1 MYKSLVLFSLAS
13 TLGCEDIWGAKRCE
27 KMCTGTWVDVASV
40 SPTGWSCP
48 FADAPEKQRNRNAAC
63 STVPQRKYELPH
75 GSPPSEPPQ
84 PPPPPSIPPLTAEF
98 ANSIVDA
105 FANGEVSWEA
115 GTTAVN
121 ALGNMVMWLAPS
133 SDGNATDG
141 GEGGA
146 VGTADKEVKAA
157 VLNAVNTVLDAL
169 GSLQETGAA
178 PTVIASDALVMALE
192 KRYSEDVAAAP
203 FEIDTPG
210 ETRRRLAANNQSVDN
225 KVVVGV
231 PAEALGNDSSV
242 QAKMFLASGDV
253 RGAKPIPGLS
263 LEGPTLSFTLK
274 GDNGIINVSGTP
286 KPIEI
291 SIPTTGHGKKVT
303 VGESNGLSRFSNLQ
317 VWYQHTRKHTHAR
330 G

>member
-1 MYKSLVLFSLAS
+1 MLISRVS
-13 TLGCEDIWGAKRCE
+13 TPICCCAVEAQYWELHQWPA
-27 KMCTGTWVDVASV
+27 
-40 SPTGWSCP
+40 
-48 FADAPEKQRNRNAAC
+48 N
-63 STVPQRKYELPH
+63 TVTVGRVYP
-75 GSPPSEPPQ
+75 SPPSAPPQ

-115 GTTAVN
+115 GTAAVN
-121 ALGNMVMWLAPS
+121 ALGNMVMWLTPS
-133 SDGNATDG
+133 SGGNATDG
-141 GEGGA
+141 GEG
-146 VGTADKEVKAA
+146 VGTDDKEVKAA
-157 VLNAVNTVLDAL
+157 VLNAVNSVLEAL
-169 GSLQETGAA
+169 GALQETGAA

-192 KRYSEDVAAAP
+192 KRYPEDVAAAP

-263 LEGPTLSFTLK
+263 LEGPTLSFRLI
-274 GDNGIINVSGTP
+274 GDNGTINVSGTP

-303 VGESNGLSRFSNLQ
+303 VGESNGLLRFSNLQ
-317 VWYQHTRKHTHAR
+317 VCTSTHASTHMRAAREGDEDPPR
-330 G
+330 GISPAN